1 MGSNGEK
8 DRMNMKIL
16 IVEDDLSTRKLE
28 RMMLQRSGYCVRE
41 AENCLGASRVLDVEH
56 IDLILLDRLLLEM
69 TGMEFLNKIKS
80 NPITAT
86 IPVILCTSESKPD
99 CVQEAISL
107 GINEYILK
115 PINAK
120 DLVRKVQQ
128 VLKKI
133 GPVLEHPKKTTK
145 NLGLNSEEYR
155 QLLTLLVN
163 DGKQRLKSI
172 GMKVEAGDFKDFCLF
187 AHDLSSSADNLGAIA
202 LHRAAL
208 EASAFVPNAD
218 KKVQQKY
225 FLKIRSEIER
235 LSMAIPG
242 LG

>member
-41 AENCLGASRVLDVEH
+41 AENCLVASRVLDVEH

-86 IPVILCTSESKPD
+86 IPVILCTSESKLD

-120 DLVRKVQQ
+120 DLAQKVQQ

-133 GPVLEHPKKTTK
+133 EPVLEHPKKTTK

-187 AHDLSSSADNLGAIA
+187 VHDLSSSADNLGAIA
-202 LHRAAL
+202 LHQLPWKPLHLFQMLTKKCSKSIFVKSGAKLNASVWQSRA
-208 EASAFVPNAD
+208 
-218 KKVQQKY
+218 
-225 FLKIRSEIER
+225 
-235 LSMAIPG
+235 
-242 LG
+242 